1 MYEKD
6 LAHVRELA
14 NQVAE
19 IAALPV
25 QQETI
30 GLWKALNDLH
40 PVRPMVQI
48 DGVPWHELN
57 VDDELTLR
65 TEDPFLRGVENMLRR
80 TLFQWDHFRVDMVV
94 DPVIAMP
101 KVIRMDGFGIHIDE
115 RTEAVD
121 PGNDVISH
129 EFHDQ
134 VQTDEDID
142 KIHAPTVELDVEMT
156 KMVEDRSHEIF
167 DGIMPFRMQGW
178 LPEAQQWVALAAE
191 PGTKDLVTGMY
202 PDGAGNVAFGAWDLL
217 VYWRGS
223 ENVLF
228 DLGSRPEFM
237 HRLMTR
243 VTETHLDMLDQLE
256 AKGLI
261 GHHQSKIRSTGAYTD
276 QLPAEG
282 FDADHVRPKDV
293 WTSAM
298 AQILTAVS
306 PAMFKEFEVDYT
318 SRWCERFG
326 LVYFG
331 CCEALDRKIEYVRMV
346 PNVRKVSITQLAD
359 VERAAAQIGR
369 DFVFSRKPNPA
380 FIAGDSWHPDVV
392 EADLKDTLDR
402 TKAHGCPVEL
412 IFKGVSTVRGKPER
426 LWEWA
431 DIAMRLATA

>member
-14 NQVAE
+14 SRVAE

-40 PVRPMVQI
+40 PVRPMVHI
-48 DGVPWHELN
+48 DGIPWHELN
-57 VDDELTLR
+57 VNDELTLR
-65 TEDPFLRGVENMLRR
+65 TQDPFLRGVENMLRR
-80 TLFQWDHFRVDMVV
+80 ILFQWNHFRVDMVV

-101 KVIRMDGFGIHIDE
+101 RVIRMDGFGITMDE
-115 RTEAVD
+115 RTEAID
-121 PGNDVISH
+121 PANDVVAH

-134 VQTDEDID
+134 CKTDEDLE
-142 KIHAPTVELDVEMT
+142 KIHTPTVELDVEMT
-156 KMVEDRSHEIF
+156 RMVEQRSHEIF

-191 PGTKDLVTGMY
+191 PGTNPLVTGMY
-202 PDGAGNVAFGAWDLL
+202 PDGAGNIAFGVWDLI
-217 VYWRGS
+217 VYWRGAQ
-223 ENVLF
+223 NVLF
-228 DLGSRPEFM
+228 DLGDRPEFV
-237 HRLMTR
+237 HRLMAKLTQA
-243 VTETHLDMLDQLE
+243 HLEMLDQLE
-256 AKGLI
+256 EKGLI

-282 FDADHVRPKDV
+282 FDENHVRPKDV

-298 AQILTAVS
+298 AQILTSVS

-318 SRWCERFG
+318 SQWCKRFG

-331 CCEALDRKIEYVRMV
+331 CCEALDRKMEYVRMV

-359 VERAAAQIGR
+359 VERAAAEIGG

-380 FIAGDSWHPDVV
+380 FIAADSWHPDVV
-392 EADLKDTLDR
+392 EADLRDTLDR
-402 TKAHGCPVEL
+402 TRAHGCPVEL